1 MGREEQGR
9 EVLAVPSST
18 GVPHWLFPLLASD
31 SGLYAKLI
39 IGRTADG
46 KVAGILLGSV
56 ET

>member
-9 EVLAVPSST
+9 EVLTVPSR
-18 GVPHWLFPLLASD
+18 
-31 SGLYAKLI
+31 LI